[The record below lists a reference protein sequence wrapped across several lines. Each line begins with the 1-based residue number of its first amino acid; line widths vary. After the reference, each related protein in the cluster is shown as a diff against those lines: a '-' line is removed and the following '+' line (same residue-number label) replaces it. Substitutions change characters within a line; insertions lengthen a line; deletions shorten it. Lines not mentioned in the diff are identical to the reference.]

1 MLAEFGTGQVFLSI
15 LWFFLFFIWIMLLF
29 YVFADIFTD
38 SEMGG
43 WGKALWSI
51 FVILV
56 PYLGVLIYLIVRGSK
71 MRENAMARAKAQDQ
85 AQREYILGG
94 VERRREHRRRA
105 GQARRP
111 QGERHAQR
119 GRVRGRQEE
128 PPRLSPIPRRA
139 GRLPV
144 RPVGVELRSGS

>member
-85 AQREYILGG
+85 AQREYIRSAVSSGG
-94 VERRREHRRRA
+94 ASTADELA
-105 GQARRP
+105 KLADLKANGT
-111 QGERHAQR
+111 
-119 GRVRGRQEE
+119 
-128 PPRLSPIPRRA
+128 LSEA
-139 GRLPV
+139 EFEAAKKNL
-144 RPVGVELRSGS
+144 LA